1 MYKILINYKDGSS
14 EVIIAEGYMCN
25 ELMPTFIAIKKNDE
39 KSTVFVS
46 KSDIL
51 RIEIIEI
58 ENKPKKEEKKTDISC
73 VDCVWRRDNEGLFGY
88 CSRINSQLYN
98 CAPCE
103 YFRMKHNIID
113 CAKIKEADLE

>member
-1 MYKILINYKDGSS
+1 
-14 EVIIAEGYMCN
+14 MCN

-58 ENKPKKEEKKTDISC
+58 ENKSKKEEKKTDISC
-73 VDCVWRRDNEGLFGY
+73 EDCIWRKDNESIFGY
-88 CSRINSQLYN
+88 CSRINCQLYN
-98 CAPCE
+98 YAPCE
-103 YFRMKHNIID
+103 YFAMKRNITD

>member
-1 MYKILINYKDGSS
+1 MYKILINYKDGST

-73 VDCVWRRDNEGLFGY
+73 NDCIWRKDNGLFGY

-103 YFRMKHNIID
+103 YFRMGS
-113 CAKIKEADLE
+113 KEADLE